1 MHLWKQETTSESPSD
16 RAEKWVTTFPKQLS
30 ACSCCLQVSRF
41 IDKLLSS
48 TIIGY
53 PIRSP
58 TVLYAQPSVRSIS
71 ITTTS
76 PSDGCT
82 PPEPG
87 GYTLTLQPGAT
98 CTLKCSV
105 TVENYNNELHSI
117 LIDFKSGRYFNESM
131 IGRSPV
137 EESLGASVVRHSKD
151 IDITEELPHIHCRFL
166 VHDMLFYSQLLP
178 ITVNHGTV
186 LLLHTL
192 TTTLCFLRTVATEPP
207 YSSPSSSILP
217 TPSSSTFTMGPVS
230 STPNT
235 QQGMG

>member
-1 MHLWKQETTSESPSD
+1 MSNHISKTALCLLMLPASKSFHRQIIIQHNYW
-16 RAEKWVTTFPKQLS
+16 LS
-30 ACSCCLQVSRF
+30 YSF
-41 IDKLLSS
+41 
-48 TIIGY
+48 
-53 PIRSP
+53 P
-58 TVLYAQPSVRSIS
+58 TVLYAQLSVRSIS

-76 PSDGCT
+76 PSNNCT

-98 CTLKCSV
+98 CTLNCSV
-105 TVENYNNELHSI
+105 IVESYDPVLHHI
-117 LIDFKSGRYFNESM
+117 LIDFQSGRYFNQSM
-131 IGRSPV
+131 IGGPLDRG
-137 EESLGASVVRHSKD
+137 SLGDGVMHSKT

-192 TTTLCFLRTVATEPP
+192 TTTLCFLHTVTTEPP
-207 YSSPSSSILP
+207 YSSSSSSILP
-217 TPSSSTFTMGPVS
+217 TPSSSTFTVS

-235 QQGMG
+235 QQGMGKHCYGPPRLLILIITV